1 MADTAVSQPLR
12 TIEAHLPAT
21 LLIVQLRAS
30 HAELL
35 ALPVPHRLAEILQ
48 RPPQASPHLHERS
61 LTASAEDRVWS

>member
-1 MADTAVSQPLR
+1 MANTAVSQPVR

-35 ALPVPHRLAEILQ
+35 ALPVPHRLSESPSRNHEC
-48 RPPQASPHLHERS
+48 RPKRRTRS
-61 LTASAEDRVWS
+61 MMEAA